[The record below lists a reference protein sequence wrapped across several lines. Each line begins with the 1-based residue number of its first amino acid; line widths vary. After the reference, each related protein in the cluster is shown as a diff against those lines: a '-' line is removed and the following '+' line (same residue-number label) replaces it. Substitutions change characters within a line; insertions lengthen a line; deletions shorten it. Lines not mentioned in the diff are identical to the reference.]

1 MKQAR
6 LPVGNA
12 GPLALVDALKAG
24 ACCLI
29 VLHHLAFYGP
39 MSDHADDLFPALF
52 EWLEDHARLA
62 VQVFLVL
69 GGYLAARA
77 LPLHPD
83 TRGFGLELRLAA
95 QRVGQRF
102 LRLALP
108 VWATLLLAIACN
120 GLADYWMDHPSISA
134 VPDLLQI
141 ASHLLLLQ
149 DLTGH
154 EALSAGLWY
163 VAIDFQ
169 LYALLSLMMLCC
181 RVWPDPLA
189 ALQWGCMLLTAYSA
203 FFFNRDSSWD
213 VLAPYFW
220 CSYGLGVLIGL
231 KAPLR
236 MFLVLLGVM
245 LAALAI
251 DWRTRLLV
259 AGLTAGALWWWLSSA
274 QSAYRL
280 KGALIPGLSRI
291 SYAVFLVHFPVC
303 LVVNAAWVTFVPTQP
318 WLQLLGVVT
327 AFKLSLLF
335 GWAFHRWVER
345 PLVRRAS
352 EWMAP
357 QPA

>member
-1 MKQAR
+1 MKPAG
-6 LPVGNA
+6 PHPGNA
-12 GPLALVDALKAG
+12 GPVALIDALKAG

-39 MSDHADDLFPALF
+39 MADHADELFPALF
-52 EWLEDHARLA
+52 EWLENHARLA
-62 VQVFLVL
+62 VQVFLVM

-77 LPLHPD
+77 LPLD
-83 TRGFGLELRLAA
+83 RDRQGFGLELRAA
-95 QRVGQRF
+95 VRRVGQRF

-108 VWATLLLAIACN
+108 VWATLMLAIVCN
-120 GLADYWMDHPSISA
+120 GLADHWMDHPSISA
-134 VPDLLQI
+134 APNLLQV

-169 LYALLSLMMLCC
+169 LYAMLSLMVLCC
-181 RVWPDPLA
+181 RAWPDPQA
-189 ALQWGCMLLTAYSA
+189 ALQWACLLLTAASA
-203 FFFNRDSSWD
+203 FFFNREANWD

-231 KAPLR
+231 KASPR
-236 MFLVLLGVM
+236 MLMVLMGVV

-291 SYAVFLVHFPVC
+291 SYAVFLVHFPVS
-303 LVVNAAWVTFVPTQP
+303 LVVNAAWVTFLPTQA
-318 WLQLLGVVT
+318 WLQFLGVVT
-327 AFKLSLLF
+327 AFKLSLLA
-335 GWAFHRWVER
+335 GWAFHRWVEQ

-352 EWMAP
+352 GWMTL